1 MDRHDAI
8 ISMAAAASLLVVVG
22 GVAAGLDASGAFP
35 RGTAQ
40 ARSSR
45 TAGTRPV
52 SSTLPPASASPLT
65 PSPVATAA
73 SLASKCTTGVE
84 DQTTRLFYPASTV
97 GRPDSL
103 IPSGDT
109 VVGAYQVTLTNHST
123 ATAEVTGFAVVF
135 HDYSGAGTG
144 SDSQHGF
151 DRFITSGQ
159 SLTWTEAPWGSVVN
173 APFAAGQTG
182 AIDSESTC
190 QLVRWTHP

>member
-1 MDRHDAI
+1 MDRRAASI
-8 ISMAAAASLLVVVG
+8 AMAAAASLLLVVG
-22 GVAAGLDASGAFP
+22 GVAAGLDASGAFS

-40 ARSSR
+40 AHSSLI
-45 TAGTRPV
+45 AGTRPV
-52 SSTLPPASASPLT
+52 SPTRPPASASPPT
-65 PSPVATAA
+65 PSPVAMAA
-73 SLASKCTTGVE
+73 SLAGNCTTGVE
-84 DQTTRLFYPASTV
+84 DQATGVFYPARTV
-97 GRPDSL
+97 GRPGNL

-123 ATAEVTGFAVVF
+123 ATAEITGFAVVF
-135 HDYSGAGTG
+135 HDYSGTETG

-151 DRFITSGQ
+151 DRFIPTGQ

-190 QLVRWTHP
+190 RLVRWTHP